1 MALAEKFNSIG
12 QTFINEKFHLKIP
25 IFTTMPIYSIGES
38 GRQSQVAHFNISRWR
53 FLECSGML
61 VGICMVTLN
70 PESYPD
76 SIGFGR
82 ANVG

>member
-1 MALAEKFNSIG
+1 MALAEIFNSFG
-12 QTFINEKFHLKIP
+12 ETFINGKFHLKIP
-25 IFTTMPIYSIGES
+25 IFTTMPKYSIGES
-38 GRQSQVAHFNISRWR
+38 GRQSQVAHFNISHWR

-76 SIGFGR
+76 WIGFGR